1 MRIEETKFGETF
13 KNECI
18 SIGFETDPSD
28 AHLLLNIYVIA
39 FVDYLA
45 SVKEKA
51 KKKVS
56 IRVND
61 STGAF
66 IIGFAC
72 EYHEPDEVS
81 EVDTGNW
88 TLICSFEEDDIK
100 YVDETNSKPAKIYDA
115 NDEAIVVSVIN
126 TALKKYHVQI
136 HQKDYVTMLCVAL
149 FKSLEKYLNENAKA
163 NMEEVIDI
171 ENVGIIK
178 FYATVDADNK
188 PVKVEKSFD
197 LDGSLKRMIK
207 DDAVLALK

>member
-61 STGAF
+61 SKGDF

>member
-45 SVKEKA
+45 TVKEKS

-61 STGAF
+61 SKGTF